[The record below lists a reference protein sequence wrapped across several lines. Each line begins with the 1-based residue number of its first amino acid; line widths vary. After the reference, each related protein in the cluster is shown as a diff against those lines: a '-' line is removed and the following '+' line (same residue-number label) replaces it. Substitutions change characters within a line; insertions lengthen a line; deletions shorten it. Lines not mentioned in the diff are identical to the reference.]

1 MSAIYKREFLSYFR
15 SPIGYVA
22 LAVFT
27 FMSSYLFSL
36 RLVSLGESNIASEIL
51 AMRNYLIIIVP
62 IITMALFSEDKKR
75 GTEVIYYTSPVSL
88 FSVVIGKFLAAMT
101 LFAIMF
107 CNVFVHMII
116 TKSLGGVINTGTW
129 GAVVVYFFF
138 AALFISIGIFASAIT
153 DSQLISAIVCFVILY
168 VINMIP
174 NIAAMITTGV
184 QSLVSLFSKDAE
196 SIKKVCDAV
205 NNGILWLDPFSK
217 TSDFVYG
224 IFSVA
229 PLIFCLSGA
238 VVFIYLTYRV
248 LEKKRWSQA

>member
-27 FMSSYLFSL
+27 FLSSYVFSM
-36 RLVSLGESNIASEIL
+36 RLISTGESNIASEIMS
-51 AMRNYLIIIVP
+51 MRSMLIIIVP

-75 GTEVIYYTSPVSL
+75 GTEVIYYTSPISL

-107 CNVFVHMII
+107 SNIILHMII
-116 TKSLGGVINTGTW
+116 TSYLKGVINTGTW
-129 GAVVVYFFF
+129 GAVIIYFFF

-153 DSQLISAIVCFVILY
+153 DSQLISAIVSFVILY

-174 NIAAMITTGV
+174 NIASLVTGGV
-184 QSLVSLFSKDAE
+184 QSVVSIFNKDAE
-196 SIKKVCDAV
+196 SVKKVCDAV
-205 NNGILWLDPFSK
+205 YNGITWLDPFSK
-217 TSDFVYG
+217 TSEFVYG
-224 IFSVA
+224 IFSIA

-238 VVFIYLTYRV
+238 LVFLYLTYRV